1 MLRFVYM
8 QGAFRFETIDLD
20 PHSIMATLILRRIAS
35 CGLFLTSLV
44 FVVVVS
50 VAAPLPLLAQGT
62 QSQDLGPTNASQ
74 TVTASLVLKVH
85 HPELLEDYVTSTQD
99 PKSPSYHRFLSL
111 PSFVFFFAPSSTE
124 ILIVTEYL
132 KLFGIQVTDVYSD
145 HLLIKATGTIDA
157 FNKAFS
163 FDVHDFSRDG
173 RRFHR
178 PLGKPNIPFILRDI
192 LVTVIGPSNEAR
204 FRPRNVRL
212 SDRIKS
218 PFRQQAALP
227 PHTIATGVP
236 QQYTVGDVAN
246 RYDIN
251 PLYQAHIDGKG
262 QTVGIATLANFIP
275 DDAYAYWSLIDLDV
289 LPNRI
294 TQVHV
299 DGGGDLSANA
309 GSGETSLD
317 VEQSGGLAP
326 QAKIIVY
333 DAPNTDPGFIDL
345 FYKAASDNLVD
356 SLSVSWGQAEVLY
369 FEAVIGADH
378 TGQLLAFHQ
387 AFLELAAQGISA
399 FAASG
404 DNGAYEIYDS
414 NVAFENPYS
423 NALTVDSPGDDPA
436 ITAAGGT
443 TTPVVLTLTG
453 PPPNRP
459 PLVVPTEQ
467 VWGWDYL
474 QNYLVEF
481 LGNQYQ
487 NALFPVGGGGGVSV
501 FWPVPAYQRHTP
513 GIRRSEAGQSVIFN
527 GQELLDLRT
536 HFAGRN
542 LPDVSLNADPETG
555 YLLLSTEDGGL
566 LAGFGGTSFVAPQ
579 LNGIS
584 ALISQ
589 AIGGG
594 RLGLWNPMLYRFKQV
609 YGYGNASPFVDIT
622 AGNNWFYQG
631 IPGYEP
637 GAGLGVLDVA
647 KLAAAVAH
655 DGRESLDPSP

>member
-1 MLRFVYM
+1 M
-8 QGAFRFETIDLD
+8 
-20 PHSIMATLILRRIAS
+20 
-35 CGLFLTSLV
+35 
-44 FVVVVS
+44 
-50 VAAPLPLLAQGT
+50 
-62 QSQDLGPTNASQ
+62 
-74 TVTASLVLKVH
+74 
-85 HPELLEDYVTSTQD
+85 
-99 PKSPSYHRFLSL
+99 
-111 PSFVFFFAPSSTE
+111 
-124 ILIVTEYL
+124 
-132 KLFGIQVTDVYSD
+132 
-145 HLLIKATGTIDA
+145 
-157 FNKAFS
+157 
-163 FDVHDFSRDG
+163 
-173 RRFHR
+173 
-178 PLGKPNIPFILRDI
+178 
-192 LVTVIGPSNEAR
+192 
-204 FRPRNVRL
+204 
-212 SDRIKS
+212 
-218 PFRQQAALP
+218 
-227 PHTIATGVP
+227 
-236 QQYTVGDVAN
+236 
-246 RYDIN
+246 
-251 PLYQAHIDGKG
+251 
-262 QTVGIATLANFIP
+262 
-275 DDAYAYWSLIDLDV
+275 
-289 LPNRI
+289 
-294 TQVHV
+294 HV

-443 TTPVVLTLTG
+443 TTPVVLTLTD

-527 GQELLDLRT
+527 GQELLDLRA

-594 RLGLWNPMLYRFKQV
+594 RLGLWNSMLYRFKQV

>member
-1 MLRFVYM
+1 M
-8 QGAFRFETIDLD
+8 
-20 PHSIMATLILRRIAS
+20 
-35 CGLFLTSLV
+35 
-44 FVVVVS
+44 
-50 VAAPLPLLAQGT
+50 
-62 QSQDLGPTNASQ
+62 
-74 TVTASLVLKVH
+74 
-85 HPELLEDYVTSTQD
+85 TSTQD

-453 PPPNRP
+453 PPPNTP

-527 GQELLDLRT
+527 GQELLDLRA

-594 RLGLWNPMLYRFKQV
+594 RLGLWNSMLYRFKQV

>member
-1 MLRFVYM
+1 MV
-8 QGAFRFETIDLD
+8 T
-20 PHSIMATLILRRIAS
+20 PILRRIAS
-35 CGLFLTSLV
+35 RGLFLTLLV
-44 FVVVVS
+44 FVIVVS
-50 VAAPLPLLAQGT
+50 VAAPLPLWAQGT
-62 QSQDLGPTNASQ
+62 PPQDLGPTNASQ
-74 TVTASLVLKVH
+74 TVTASLVLKVE
-85 HPELLEDYVTSTQD
+85 HPDLLEEYVASTQD

-111 PSFVFFFAPSSTE
+111 PSFVFFFAPGSAE
-124 ILIVTEYL
+124 IFILTEYL
-132 KLFGIQVTDVYSD
+132 KLFGIQVTDVYAD
-145 HLLIKATGTIDA
+145 HLLIKATGTVDA

-163 FDVHDFSRDG
+163 LDVHDFSLDG
-173 RRFHR
+173 KRFHR
-178 PLGKPNIPFILRDI
+178 PLRKAEIPFLLRDI

-204 FRPRNVRL
+204 FRPRNLRL

-218 PFRQQAALP
+218 SFLPRAALP
-227 PHTIATGVP
+227 PNTIATGVP

-262 QTVGIATLANFIP
+262 QTIGIATLANFIP
-275 DDAYAYWSLIDLDV
+275 DDAYAYWSLIKLAV

-299 DGGGDLSANA
+299 DGGGELSSAA
-309 GSGETSLD
+309 GSAETSLD

-333 DAPNTDPGFIDL
+333 DAPNTDPGFIDV

-356 SLSVSWGQAEVLY
+356 SLSVSWGQAEELY

-399 FAASG
+399 FTAAG
-404 DNGAYEIYDS
+404 DHGAYDLDEV
-414 NVAFENPYS
+414 NVAFENPYNNVLS
-423 NALTVDSPGDDPA
+423 VDSPGSDPA

-443 TTPVVLTLTG
+443 TTPVELTLTN
-453 PPPNRP
+453 PPPNTP
-459 PLVVPTEQ
+459 PLVVSTEQ

-474 QNYLVEF
+474 QNYLVKYV
-481 LGNQYQ
+481 GNQYQ
-487 NALFPVGGGGGVSV
+487 NALFPAGGGGGVSI
-501 FWPVPAYQRHTP
+501 FWRLPGYQKHTP
-513 GIRRSEAGQSVIFN
+513 GIRRSELGQSIIYKGN
-527 GQELLDLRT
+527 DLLDLPA

-542 LPDVSLNADPETG
+542 MPDISLNADPESG
-555 YLLLSTEDGGL
+555 YLLVSTEDGGL
-566 LAGFGGTSFVAPQ
+566 LAGYGGTSFVAPQ

-589 AIGGG
+589 AIGG
-594 RLGLWNPMLYRFKQV
+594 RRIGLWNPMLYRFKQV
-609 YGYGNASPFVDIT
+609 YGYGSSSPFVDIT
-622 AGNNWFYQG
+622 AGDNWFYHG
-631 IPGYEP
+631 VPGYEP

-647 KLAAAVAH
+647 KLAAAVAY
-655 DGRESLDPSP
+655 DGRESPNVSP

>member
-1 MLRFVYM
+1 MRRVVYM
-8 QGAFRFETIDLD
+8 QGAVRFETTDLD
-20 PHSIMATLILRRIAS
+20 PHFIMATLILRRIAS
-35 CGLFLTSLV
+35 RGLFLTSLV
-44 FVVVVS
+44 FVIVVS
-50 VAAPLPLLAQGT
+50 AAAPLPLLAQGT
-62 QSQDLGPTNASQ
+62 ESQDLGPTNASQ

-85 HPELLEDYVTSTQD
+85 HPELLEGYVTSTQD

-124 ILIVTEYL
+124 IFILTEYL
-132 KLFGIQVTDVYSD
+132 KLFGIQVRDVYAD
-145 HLLIKATGTIDA
+145 HLLIKATGTVDA
-157 FNKAFS
+157 FDKAFS
-163 FDVHDFSRDG
+163 LDVHDFSRGG

-178 PLGKPNIPFILRDI
+178 PLRKANIPFLLRDI
-192 LVTVIGPSNEAR
+192 LVTVIGPSDEAR

-356 SLSVSWGQAEVLY
+356 SLSVSWGLAEVFY
-369 FEAVIGADH
+369 FEAVIGEDH
-378 TGQLLAFHQ
+378 TGQLFAFHQ
-387 AFLELAAQGISA
+387 AFLELAAQGVSA
-399 FAASG
+399 FASAG
-404 DNGAYEIYDS
+404 DNGAYDIYDG
-414 NVAFENPYS
+414 NVAFEDPYNNVLS
-423 NALTVDSPGDDPA
+423 VDSPGSDPA

-443 TTPVVLTLTG
+443 TTPVELKFSIL
-453 PPPNRP
+453 PNAP
-459 PLVVPTEQ
+459 PLVVSTEQ

-474 QNYLVEF
+474 QNYLVDN
-481 LGNQYQ
+481 GAVQYQ

-501 FWPVPAYQRHTP
+501 FWPVPAYQRHTA
-513 GIRRSEAGQSVIFN
+513 GIRRSEPGQSVIFK
-527 GQELLDLRT
+527 GEEQLDLRA

-589 AIGGG
+589 AIGDR

-622 AGNNWFYQG
+622 AGDNWFYQG

-647 KLAAAVAH
+647 KLADAVAH
-655 DGRESLDPSP
+655 DGREFLNPSP